1 MPASMHS
8 LILSLWASCHVV
20 LVICHYCLGC
30 SLPRTFLHH
39 LVSMAI
45 QQELHQAC
53 EIVASSLSLWITNC
67 LDFDH

>member
-30 SLPRTFLHH
+30 FLPRILLHH

-45 QQELHQAC
+45 QREVHQAC
-53 EIVASSLSLWITNC
+53 EITASPLFL
-67 LDFDH
+67 